1 MRDVS
6 PNANMRVNFSA
17 ISFGGAAVALRRP
30 CIISV
35 QFLFGDTVQERCDV
49 QHDAAA
55 KAQGGS
61 QFHSS
66 ARLMQQRDIARY
78 SGSTAAACA

>member
-1 MRDVS
+1 MIFTIRDVN

-49 QHDAAA
+49 QHDAATEA
-55 KAQGGS
+55 RGGS
-61 QFHSS
+61 LFSFVG
-66 ARLMQQRDIARY
+66 AADTVARY
-78 SGSTAAACA
+78 SAV